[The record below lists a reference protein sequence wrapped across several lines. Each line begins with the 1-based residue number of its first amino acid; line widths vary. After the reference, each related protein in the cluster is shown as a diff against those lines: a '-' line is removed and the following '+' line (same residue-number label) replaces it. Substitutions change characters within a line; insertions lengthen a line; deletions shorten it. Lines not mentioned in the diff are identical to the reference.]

1 VEGIEKELIKEAK
14 LGNMGAFESLI
25 IRYESKVYN
34 IAYKMFNNEED
45 AKDVSQEI
53 FIKLYRN
60 LIKFNEQSKFSTWLY
75 RVAVNTCLDE
85 IRKRKK
91 DKENLTSNVYETED
105 GEIEREIPS
114 TYNMPEAELIK
125 NDRIEKLRYAL
136 TLIKEDHRSV
146 IVLKDLEGY
155 SYNEIADTLNI
166 TIGTVKSRISRAR
179 ESLKET
185 LEQIDS
191 DLRQNTREEGM

>member
-1 VEGIEKELIKEAK
+1 MEGIEKELIKEAK